1 MKFLANMGI
10 SPLTVT
16 FLRDRDHDAL
26 HLHEQELD
34 RLPDPDILEKARSE
48 DRVLLTTDLDF
59 ADLLAHSHAQL
70 PSVILFRLR
79 DMRPDNVNEYLTRVL
94 DRFSQELATGAVIS
108 VTERELR
115 VRSLPIRRE

>member
-10 SPLTVT
+10 SPLTVA
-16 FLRDRDHDAL
+16 FLRGQGHDAL
-26 HLHEQELD
+26 HLHEQTLD

-59 ADLLAHSHAQL
+59 ADLLAHSGAQL

-79 DMRPDNVNEYLTRVL
+79 DMRPDNVNEYLARVL

-115 VRSLPIRRE
+115 VRPLPIGRE